1 MSEKGLLCPV
11 RLSSK
16 VLECWKWG
24 QHNPQAVVT
33 AVLGQSKR
41 WWTLARLFC
50 EGTAVME
57 LLRSTQLPLG
67 HRDTL
72 GGLWASVG
80 THSTQ
85 QSLGVISIEAER
97 SSVKINKI

>member
-24 QHNPQAVVT
+24 QHNPQAVMT

-41 WWTLARLFC
+41 LWTLARLFC
-50 EGTAVME
+50 EGRAVMG

-67 HRDTL
+67 HRDTIRAL
-72 GGLWASVG
+72 GIRGDSQ
-80 THSTQ
+80 HS
-85 QSLGVISIEAER
+85 AE
-97 SSVKINKI
+97 SWGHFN